1 MSATLETNARDAY
14 LMLVRAHEKLTT
26 DFVALF
32 RDAGLTMPQYNALR
46 ILNGGPKEGASCQY
60 IGERLLNRVPDVT
73 RMIDRL
79 IAAGLVTRSRSTEDR
94 RVVLT
99 KITAKGRKLIKSL
112 ERPVLQQ
119 HRDQLSHMKASDLRT
134 LTRLLQEALGD
145 D

>member
-1 MSATLETNARDAY
+1 M
-14 LMLVRAHEKLTT
+14 
-26 DFVALF
+26 
-32 RDAGLTMPQYNALR
+32 
-46 ILNGGPKEGASCQY
+46 
-60 IGERLLNRVPDVT
+60 NRVPDVA

-99 KITAKGRKLIKSL
+99 KINAKGRKLIKSL